1 MATDDKM
8 IAATLAAALLS
19 KQVSN
24 DQVAPTADHLVK
36 LYFECLEALHAER
49 MRRVTPGQGST
60 LTAADP
66 LEQTEA

>member
-24 DQVAPTADHLVK
+24 EQVAPTADHLVK

-49 MRRVTPGQGST
+49 MRRVTPAQGGAFA
-60 LTAADP
+60 AADP
-66 LEQTEA
+66 LEETQG

>member
-8 IAATLAAALLS
+8 IAATLAAALLN
-19 KQVSN
+19 KQAAN

-49 MRRVTPGQGST
+49 QRRVTPAQGGT
-60 LTAADP
+60 FILLDP
-66 LEQTEA
+66 LEETQS

>member
-24 DQVAPTADHLVK
+24 EQVAPTADNLVK

-49 MRRVTPGQGST
+49 MRRVTPAQGGAFG
-60 LTAADP
+60 AADP
-66 LEQTEA
+66 LEETQG